1 MVAIVLKIL
10 LDSNVLIPAYPKP
23 GAVPESTAS
32 AARALLRFAN
42 EHGHTTY
49 YHPGALHY
57 DFANVKDPA
66 EREWRRT
73 ITANHPGLP
82 NPPGIHV
89 QVATHCGNPPPGSND
104 WVDNHLLSAV
114 VSNAVNLLV
123 TEDSN
128 LRKKAQRLQLGE
140 RVANIE
146 DALAHLRAREPSP
159 STAPLLPQ
167 QAPAHTLNPN
177 DAIFESLREDYPSFD
192 GWLQKCQTEHRTCWT
207 VEAGGSLAALTIV
220 KWEDPPE
227 FGPGGKTLKICL
239 FKVSE
244 QHPGMRYGE
253 LLLKSAFDYA
263 YINRSD
269 STYVTVFPKYGQ
281 VSTFLENFGFVDA
294 GARTGLGEIV
304 MEKSLHPDQHVPHSL
319 PALDYH
325 LRYGTWYY
333 ATNVQR
339 FIVPIEPRYHRIL
352 FPEADEAIPMRELGT
367 WSPAGNGIQKAYLSL
382 GSNRQIRPGDI
393 LYFYRSHDR
402 HRIKVIGIVEDTAVS
417 KCPEEISSYV
427 GKRSVYSHDQI
438 RELTQDGSRE
448 VLAILFRQARV
459 LEAGVTNEQMKG
471 AQVWRVPAQS
481 IMKVKSTGSKWLES
495 NIDLMVP

>member
-1 MVAIVLKIL
+1 MLKIL

-23 GAVPESTAS
+23 GAAPEPTAGV
-32 AARALLRFAN
+32 ARALLQFAN
-42 EHGHTTY
+42 GHGHTTY
-49 YHPGALHY
+49 YHPVALNY
-57 DFANVKDPA
+57 DFANVRDPA
-66 EREWRRT
+66 EREWRRA

-89 QVATHCGNPPPGSND
+89 RVATHCGNPPRGSND
-104 WVDNHLLSAV
+104 WVDHHLLSAV

-123 TEDSN
+123 TEDGN

-146 DALAHLRAREPSP
+146 DALAHLRALEPVP
-159 STAPLLPQ
+159 SRAGLLPRETL
-167 QAPAHTLNPN
+167 AHTLDSN
-177 DAIFESLREDYPSFD
+177 DAIFGSLRADYPGFD

-207 VEAGGSLAALTIV
+207 VESSGSLAALTIV

-227 FGPGGKTLKICL
+227 FGPGGKTLKVCL

-263 YINRSD
+263 YVNSGD
-269 STYVTVFPKYGQ
+269 SAYVTVFPKYGQ
-281 VSTFLENFGFVDA
+281 VSAFLENFGFVDA
-294 GARTGLGEIV
+294 GARTGLGELV
-304 MEKSLHPDQHVPHSL
+304 MEKSLRSDQHQSHSL

-325 LRYGTWYY
+325 LRYGTWHY

-352 FPEADEAIPMRELGT
+352 FPEADEELPIRGLGT
-367 WSPAGNGIQKAYLSL
+367 LSPAGNGIQKAYLSL

-402 HRIKVIGIVEDTAVS
+402 RSIKVVGIAEGTAVS
-417 KCPEEISSYV
+417 RCPEEISDHV
-427 GKRSVYSHDQI
+427 GKRSVYSRDQI

-459 LEAGVTNEQMKG
+459 LRAGVTNEQLKG
-471 AQVWRVPAQS
+471 AQVWQAPAQS
-481 IMKVKSTGSKWLES
+481 IMKVQPTGSRWLES
-495 NIDLMVP
+495 NIDLREP